1 MNDIANISLLEN
13 LALDKLI
20 PVTDEEGNIL
30 FFTLKRKKEN
40 RENISFTSNSFTN
53 QSQTNNFNIFI
64 SSNSFTPNK
73 IEKKIDKSIKNISSF
88 KIRYL
93 NYKRTDYSETY
104 LYTID
109 NKIDIYIIP
118 SFNNL
123 TENLFS
129 LNFVERFRKLVQLK
143 DYETK
148 YKNSVLYILKD
159 MINYARKINIINS
172 EERDN
177 LIEFVKPF
185 KEVKINYYK
194 PIRNRYTSY
203 KDFLKLITNIDD
215 YNDKV
220 LFRLLYFSGLRIG
233 EFLGVQ
239 IKDIRFKKNIAYVH
253 IYKQKLSMN
262 GTITKRLKNL
272 SSYKVIIYTHE
283 NCEILKEYISRNILK
298 GEDFLFDTYRVK
310 IQRKLDRYLKKAK
323 LKHNSL
329 HGFGR
334 KSINTE
340 LYKIGADSKVRATL
354 LGQTSTQINEQNY
367 IDKEVALKKAIRF
380 LDDIPN
386 QI

>member
-13 LALDKLI
+13 LVLDKLI

-73 IEKKIDKSIKNISSF
+73 IEKKIDESIKNISSF

-262 GTITKRLKNL
+262 GTITKR
-272 SSYKVIIYTHE
+272 
-283 NCEILKEYISRNILK
+283 
-298 GEDFLFDTYRVK
+298 
-310 IQRKLDRYLKKAK
+310 
-323 LKHNSL
+323 
-329 HGFGR
+329 
-334 KSINTE
+334 
-340 LYKIGADSKVRATL
+340 
-354 LGQTSTQINEQNY
+354 
-367 IDKEVALKKAIRF
+367 
-380 LDDIPN
+380 
-386 QI
+386 